1 MKIYLDTGIFIDYLT
16 ARVNHG
22 LRTAGRGAR
31 SIAQVAL
38 DAEKLLNVASQKHHV
53 ATSCLTYYEVE
64 EALYKSLSA
73 AAKGVSHVQ
82 KLLVPAARSLMVQ
95 TQMVVNA
102 FGIVALDLK
111 PATIALQLQTTMLS
125 TEGIRAA
132 DALHIATALEFGA
145 ELLVSA
151 DEQILKLDNMLGVP
165 SGKLR
170 CLDSDGALR
179 LL

>member
-16 ARVNHG
+16 ARSNHG
-22 LRTAGRGAR
+22 LRTAGRGTR
-31 SIAQVAL
+31 SISQVAL
-38 DAEKLLNVASQKHHV
+38 DAEKLFNIAVQKHQA

-64 EALYKSLSA
+64 EALYKLLA
-73 AAKGVSHVQ
+73 PTAKGMPHAQ
-82 KLLVPAARSLMVQ
+82 KLLVPIARSLMVQ
-95 TQMVVNA
+95 THEAVQI

-111 PATIALQLQTTMLS
+111 PATIALQLQTTILS

-132 DALHIATALEFGA
+132 DALHVATALEFGA

-151 DEQILKLDNMLGVP
+151 DEQILNLDNMLSVP

-170 CLDSDGALR
+170 CLDSDVALQM
-179 LL
+179 L